1 MTDQHWSAPDLP
13 EPAVPAAAL
22 QSQDGPQQDIVIVG
36 GGPVGATLAL
46 ALLHKGYTVTLLE
59 ARAQGAAHQD
69 QRALALSYGSILILE
84 RLGLWAS
91 LQPKATA
98 INTIHVSQRGSL
110 GRSVLKAEEHGQPAL
125 GYVLSYGDLT
135 AALDHALQAQ
145 ANIQLQYEAEASAI
159 IPGTDSARVEYRQ
172 HEQAQT
178 ARAQLVVLADGGRSL
193 GEIPGLQRETK
204 HYGHDALVSKVV
216 CELPHDNIAYERF
229 TPAGPVALLPNGPRD
244 FSLVWTGK
252 SEEIQPLLTMEDEDF
267 LQALHAHF
275 GDRVGRFLKVGKR
288 LSFPLKLSYLQTVT
302 APHLVVIGNAAQTM
316 HPVAG
321 QGFNVGMR
329 DAWELAQL
337 LAETPTPLW
346 GAELMLQAYQADRKN
361 DTRKGLLFTD
371 FLVNVFSNDTVGLNK
386 IRGLGLGLLDIVPLA
401 KRHLVDK
408 MSFGPRG

>member
-1 MTDQHWSAPDLP
+1 MT
-13 EPAVPAAAL
+13 EPVARDSVQETPNL
-22 QSQDGPQQDIVIVG
+22 NTSQQDIIIVG

-46 ALLHKGYTVTLLE
+46 ALVHKGFSVSLLE

-84 RLGLWAS
+84 RLGLWAE
-91 LQPKATA
+91 LEPKATA

-125 GYVLSYGDLT
+125 GYVLSYGDLS
-135 AALDHALQAQ
+135 AALDTALQAKP
-145 ANIQLQYEAEASAI
+145 NIRLQYEAEASAI
-159 IPGTDSARVEYRQ
+159 TPGPDSARVDYRQ
-172 HEQAQT
+172 HEQAVS
-178 ARAQLVVLADGGRSL
+178 AEAKLVVLADGGRSL

-252 SEEIQPLLTMEDEDF
+252 SEEIQPLLTMEDEAF
-267 LQALHAHF
+267 LEALHAHF
-275 GDRVGRFLKVGKR
+275 GDRVGRFLTVGKR

-329 DAWELAQL
+329 DAWELAHI
-337 LAETPTPLW
+337 LAQTPIAAW
-346 GAELMLQAYQADRKN
+346 GNDTMLQTYQADRKN
-361 DTRKGLLFTD
+361 DTRKGLMFTD
-371 FLVNVFSNDTVGLNK
+371 FLVNVFSNDTVGLGK

-401 KRHLVDK
+401 KRRLVDK